1 MKFIRKYFG
10 IVIDDRNIILY
21 IVNDSLHIFWREN
34 RFTKDSWDYW
44 TFVNISQVG
53 SIVADGY
60 TSLDA
65 KITIKGK
72 RITFQFAHFIDNAT
86 FRLYYPS
93 LFI

>member
-10 IVIDDRNIILY
+10 IYIDNRNIIIY
-21 IVNDSLHIFWREN
+21 VVNDSLNIYWQKH
-34 RFTKDSWDYW
+34 RFLRSCWEYW
-44 TFVNISQVG
+44 TFVNVSQVG

-65 KITIKGK
+65 QITIKGK
-72 RITFQFAHFIDNAT
+72 RITFQFAHFIDNET
-86 FRLYYPS
+86 FRIYYSS

>member
-10 IVIDDRNIILY
+10 IVIEGRNIILY

-44 TFVNISQVG
+44 TFVNICQIG

-60 TSLDA
+60 TSLEVRL
-65 KITIKGK
+65 TIKGK
-72 RITFQFAHFIDNAT
+72 RINIKFAHFIDNAT
-86 FRLYYPS
+86 FRLYYS
-93 LFI
+93 LLFL

>member
-10 IVIDDRNIILY
+10 IDIGNCKIILY
-21 IVNDSLHIFWREN
+21 IINDSLHIYWRKN

-44 TFVNISQVG
+44 TFINVSQVG

-65 KITIKGK
+65 QITIKGK
-72 RITFQFAHFIDNAT
+72 RITFEFTHFIDNSAL
-86 FRLYYPS
+86 RLYLNS

>member
-1 MKFIRKYFG
+1 MKFVRKYFG
-10 IVIDDRNIILY
+10 IDIENRNIILY
-21 IVNDSLHIFWREN
+21 VVNDSLHIYWRKN

-53 SIVADGY
+53 SIVCDGY

-65 KITIKGK
+65 EITIKGK
-72 RITFQFAHFIDNAT
+72 RITFEFSHFFDNAT